1 MCFIYFIDFLTKW
14 SESYPDCYPDKTTD
28 KSISGRGK
36 HITVSF
42 LATARNDSFLFLNS
56 FLGLYIKK
64 SGRQKN

>member
-28 KSISGRGK
+28 KSISGQGK

-42 LATARNDSFLFLNS
+42 LATARNC
-56 FLGLYIKK
+56 K
-64 SGRQKN
+64 SQIIR